1 MFNRREFK
9 RNQLS
14 ASYCTSGPFGI
25 CSDRDDPPKHEKI
38 REETPKHSQKTLL
51 PLVESM
57 GLNGHAPRFDARN
70 RLNDLSN
77 VEWLTFTKSVWQSRP
92 PPRDQLK
99 EQHPATFAESDV
111 EKLILFF
118 TKKGGLVLDP
128 FVGSGS
134 TLIAC
139 LNTGRRGYGV
149 ELVNRWVAVAR
160 KRVEQAKEKRQQ
172 SDAKGLELEV
182 LPGDA
187 RVVLGSFESEFF
199 DFVVTSPPYWRILTK
214 ASDHKSKRE
223 RLSKGLPTQ
232 YSNDDRDLGNAPD
245 YEFFLSQ
252 LASVFAECYRVLKSG
267 KYMVVI
273 VSDFRHGSRFIPYHN
288 DMAAVVQGVGFALE
302 GITVLVQDS
311 KNLYPYGMPYAF
323 VSNIHHQYILIFR
336 KPAASTADKKRV
348 RRRSLAN

>member
-1 MFNRREFK
+1 MSLSRR
-9 RNQLS
+9 
-14 ASYCTSGPFGI
+14 P
-25 CSDRDDPPKHEKI
+25 
-38 REETPKHSQKTLL
+38 
-51 PLVESM
+51 
-57 GLNGHAPRFDARN
+57 PRFDVRN

-92 PPRDQLK
+92 PPRDRLK

-139 LNTGRRGYGV
+139 LNTNRRGYGV
-149 ELVNRWVAVAR
+149 ELVSRWVAVAR
-160 KRVEQAKEKRQQ
+160 TRVEQAKEKRQH
-172 SDAKGLELEV
+172 SNAKELKLEV

-187 RVVLGSFESEFF
+187 RVVLSNFDPESF
-199 DFVVTSPPYWRILTK
+199 DFVITSPPYWRILTK
-214 ASDHKSKRE
+214 ARDHKSKRE

-232 YSNDDRDLGNAPD
+232 YSEDARDLGNACD
-245 YEFFLSQ
+245 YEGFLSQ
-252 LASVFAECYRVLKSG
+252 LASVFVECYRVLKSG

-273 VSDFRHGSRFIPYHN
+273 VSDFRHGSRFIAYHG
-288 DMAAVVQGVGFALE
+288 DLAVAVQRVGFTFE

-336 KPAASTADKKRV
+336 KPAASAAENKSI
-348 RRRSLAN
+348 RRHSLAH